1 MMMRGRKGELAIEFL
16 LEHVWIT
23 CPNDT
28 EYKNN
33 LCGCLQD
40 ILYGKNLTIIFQ
52 VLLFLI
58 FGSTL
63 FSTSKGCMWQQL
75 HRLDK

>member
-28 EYKNN
+28 EYK
-33 LCGCLQD
+33 
-40 ILYGKNLTIIFQ
+40 KIIC
-52 VLLFLI
+52 VAACKI
-58 FGSTL
+58 SCTER
-63 FSTSKGCMWQQL
+63 T
-75 HRLDK
+75 